1 MADEFD
7 LIEAR
12 ISVKVND
19 GDLDSVKDQID
30 ALTKK
35 LNKLK
40 VGVGMRLIGR
50 KEFRE
55 QLRNFLAGIKTGN
68 KALIS
73 PVLANKSQL
82 TKQIKEATSDA
93 VGKGVSIKV
102 SADVKEAEAAL
113 DRVIGKSRTVSS
125 AGKRASGSVDYLDL
139 QIKRWGR
146 LNGRLAEA
154 ERLRKQIRQTGF
166 GSAED
171 MENIRSQMSYYDRLQ
186 NQATRIADL
195 STKLKEWGE
204 LPGRMAKSQE
214 LLAKVTKAGFGSQ
227 ADFRRVDREM
237 SRLDRTINNT
247 ARKNEARA
255 YINEWGK
262 ASGKIQEAADL
273 LKIVDQND
281 IFKSS
286 DFKAIRE
293 LTKDIDKAAAAA
305 AKARGEMAKWVS
317 QATKSGKFLN
327 YDMQPTPGNK
337 YQFKNPFIPIEK
349 FQSDAID
356 LGQKARAEE
365 QEKAIARAKEEL
377 NVRKK
382 LSTQSVLDAAQKKAA
397 YEFTRGRRDDAKVTT
412 EDISWAAPLVRKR
425 EQAAAAA
432 KEEADRQAKIRADA
446 EERVKSELQLE
457 RMRTKT
463 LASLKGKAVEEDAK
477 NTARS
482 EFLAGKRQSEEITR
496 KDLQNS
502 SKKLSKL
509 QQIQSLEESQ
519 NARARQLLD
528 ITRATA
534 NAEVKRIAQKKADFD
549 LSKGKR
555 TSRELTAQDFRL
567 AEAIYQKKK
576 QITDAEQ
583 SQEQA
588 AARLRRTQKENAAR
602 ETRRDQALR
611 GALFEAGFVAGPVA
625 AIAGNLVG
633 VGNQVRK
640 FTENTT
646 LADKVSKRFG
656 ISIGAIGKVAGVA
669 GAALAGLAAPLA
681 FGFSKAFEVV
691 TEFNQRALAGLRS
704 GLASIVAPAAAVLQG
719 IRNLATYLPF
729 VVAGLGGLIAEDL
742 TKATVEFDKLKSL
755 FDLAFGGGAEQQLGL
770 VRSVSDRYGVA
781 LDALAEGYAKIT
793 VASKKS
799 GITLDETRDLFLGTA
814 SAAARLKL
822 TGDDLQGVF
831 RAYQQII
838 SKSNVSSEELR
849 SQLSERLPG
858 AFQLAADALGY
869 STDQLSEALAK
880 REVSAE
886 QFVPA
891 FGAALRR
898 SFDKQAEQ
906 IVDTLPAKL
915 NRLQNSL
922 LDLRRSAEGTGFLE
936 AFVDLKQAGI
946 NTLLADGPI
955 KNGLKAGFT
964 EAGKAIKFVTAQIPK
979 ITQLLG
985 EVWTAVGPLVTAFA
999 ELQLIFSGL
1008 ALAAVKELVTVGSD
1022 IKFGFGD
1029 SIKVLVDFSR
1039 KMKELMGLDF
1049 KNVESVFAFVETA
1062 IKRSDLALKMFIT
1075 TLEIAVR
1082 GLVEFA
1088 VTLYVKLFDE
1098 LIRLGASIGFEIGK
1112 GIWKGIQAYTPG
1124 TDEFKKR
1131 LITEEYR
1138 DLKQFQKD
1146 LSKDPENAV
1155 APKSVL
1161 NLNAGYMRSN
1171 PRGVEGAIASRLREL
1186 QEGSRGL
1193 GMSFSDLQG
1202 APLDTGSLV
1211 ETTLK
1216 GLSESTADFL
1226 QRFADDPRLEE
1237 LAKEFGV
1244 ASKEV
1249 QFLREAAAKASA
1261 GLNSMTSSA
1270 LLPSIRTSSQKPAD
1284 GSGFES
1290 QFFGFEEF
1298 QRFLQGGTS
1307 ETVQVAENT
1316 KRIVEYSAE
1325 QVNSLNRLGVKTDT
1339 LIQLMGMNGV
1349 YSTPSG
1355 GLGWEN

>member
-125 AGKRASGSVDYLDL
+125 AGKRAAGSVDYLEL
-139 QIKRWGR
+139 QVKRWGR
-146 LNGRLAEA
+146 LNGRLSESK
-154 ERLRKQIRQTGF
+154 RLLDQISQPGF
-166 GSAED
+166 GSADD
-171 MENIRSQMSYYDRLQ
+171 MEKIRSQMSYYDRLQ

-195 STKLKEWGE
+195 SDKLKEWGE

-214 LLAKVTKAGFGSQ
+214 LLAKVSKAGFGSQ

-305 AKARGEMAKWVS
+305 AKAQRETAKLL
-317 QATKSGKFLN
+317 ATANKQINIVEK
-327 YDMQPTPGNK
+327 PTPGNK
-337 YQFKNPFIPIEK
+337 QQFKNPFIPIEQ
-349 FQSDAID
+349 FQSDSID
-356 LGQKARAEE
+356 LLEKARVKE

-382 LSTQSVLDAAQKKAA
+382 LSTQAILDAAQKKAA
-397 YEFTRGRRDDAKVTT
+397 YEFTRGRRDDAKITT

-432 KEEADRQAKIRADA
+432 KEEADRQAKIKADV

-457 RMRTKT
+457 RLRTKT

-528 ITRATA
+528 LTKATA

-549 LSKGKR
+549 LEKGKR
-555 TSRELTAQDFRL
+555 TSRELTAQDLRL

-576 QITDAEQ
+576 KITDAEQ

-588 AARLRRTQKENAAR
+588 AARLKRTQKENAAR

-669 GAALAGLAAPLA
+669 GAALAGFAAPFA

-898 SFDKQAEQ
+898 SFDKEAEQ

-964 EAGKAIKFVTAQIPK
+964 EAGKAIKFVTTQIPK

-1029 SIKVLVDFSR
+1029 SIKVLADFSR

-1049 KNVESVFAFVETA
+1049 KNVESVFAFVETL

-1075 TLEIAVR
+1075 TLDIAVR

-1146 LSKDPENAV
+1146 LSVDPAAAV
-1155 APKSVL
+1155 RKRRANTSVL
-1161 NLNAGYMRSN
+1161 SGDLMLGSD
-1171 PRGVEGAIASRLREL
+1171 PQSQQQLKERLREL
-1186 QEGSRGL
+1186 QGQGRAAGI
-1193 GMSFSDLQG
+1193 SFAEMQG

-1216 GLSESTADFL
+1216 NLSESTADFL

-1237 LAKEFGV
+1237 LAKEFGI

-1249 QFLREAAAKASA
+1249 QFLREAAAKASE
-1261 GLNSMTSSA
+1261 GLDKIPGAAKRQVKGGSSA
-1270 LLPSIRTSSQKPAD
+1270 AAAKASD
-1284 GSGFES
+1284 FES

-1298 QRFLQGGTS
+1298 QKYLQGS
-1307 ETVQVAENT
+1307 PDTVKVAENT
-1316 KRIVEYSAE
+1316 QRISQFAQLQYEILGEINTSQKQMSQWFKSGAYVSPGIAE
-1325 QVNSLNRLGVKTDT
+1325 
-1339 LIQLMGMNGV
+1339 M
-1349 YSTPSG
+1349 
-1355 GLGWEN
+1355 WEQ

>member
-12 ISVKVND
+12 ISVKIND
-19 GDLDSVKDQID
+19 GDLDGVKDQID

-50 KEFRE
+50 KDFRD
-55 QLRNFLAGIKTGN
+55 QLRSFLAGIKTGN

-125 AGKRASGSVDYLDL
+125 AGKRAAGSVDYLEL
-139 QIKRWGR
+139 QVKRWGR
-146 LNGRLAEA
+146 LNGRLSESK
-154 ERLRKQIRQTGF
+154 RLLDQISQPGF
-166 GSAED
+166 GSADD
-171 MENIRSQMSYYDRLQ
+171 MEKIRSQMSYYDRLQ

-262 ASGKIQEAADL
+262 ASGKIQDAADL

-305 AKARGEMAKWVS
+305 AKAQRETAKLLATANKQLGIVS
-317 QATKSGKFLN
+317 RPAGGNKSKFSNPFIPVENVQAAGIDAFDKFAKDAAKAQAEASKKIDKANKQLGIVGK
-327 YDMQPTPGNK
+327 PTPGNK
-337 YQFKNPFIPIEK
+337 SQFSNPFIPIESV
-349 FQSDAID
+349 QASAID
-356 LGQKARAEE
+356 SRADRVARVRLRLAERAKRIAADMAASQQKVVD
-365 QEKAIARAKEEL
+365 RAKEEL
-377 NVRKK
+377 SLQRR
-382 LSTQSVLDAAQKKAA
+382 LSTQATLAAAQKKAD
-397 YEFTRGRRDDAKVTT
+397 YEFTRGRRDNTRVTV
-412 EDISWAAPLVRKR
+412 EDIKWATPFAKKR
-425 EQAAAAA
+425 EQAAKAA
-432 KEEADRQAKIRADA
+432 KDQLDA
-446 EERVKSELQLE
+446 EAKLR
-457 RMRTKT
+457 
-463 LASLKGKAVEEDAK
+463 KAQKAD
-477 NTARS
+477 
-482 EFLAGKRQSEEITR
+482 I
-496 KDLQNS
+496 
-502 SKKLSKL
+502 
-509 QQIQSLEESQ
+509 
-519 NARARQLLD
+519 ARQ
-528 ITRATA
+528 
-534 NAEVKRIAQKKADFD
+534 
-549 LSKGKR
+549 G
-555 TSRELTAQDFRL
+555 
-567 AEAIYQKKK
+567 
-576 QITDAEQ
+576 
-583 SQEQA
+583 
-588 AARLRRTQKENAAR
+588 
-602 ETRRDQALR
+602 RRDQALR
-611 GALFEAGFVAGPVA
+611 GALFEGGFVAGPVT

-633 VGNQVRK
+633 VSNQVRK
-640 FTENTT
+640 FTENT
-646 LADKVSKRFG
+646 KVAENIAGLLGVQLSTV
-656 ISIGAIGKVAGVA
+656 GKVAGVA
-669 GAALAGLAAPLA
+669 GATLAAIAAPFA

-691 TEFNQRALAGLRS
+691 TEFNQRALAGLKA
-704 GLASIVAPAAAVLQG
+704 GLQSIVGPAAAVLQG
-719 IRNLATYLPF
+719 IRNIATYLPF
-729 VVAGLGGLIAEDL
+729 VVAGLGTLIAEDL

-755 FDLAFGGGAEQQLGL
+755 FDLAFGGGSEQQLGL

-799 GITLDETRDLFLGTA
+799 GITVEETRDLFLGTA

-858 AFQLAADALGY
+858 AFGLAAEALGY

-898 SFDKQAEQ
+898 TFDKDAEQ

-936 AFVDLKQAGI
+936 SFVDLKQAGI
-946 NTLLADGPI
+946 DTLLADGPI
-955 KNGLKAGFT
+955 KNGLKTAFT
-964 EAGKAIKFVTAQIPK
+964 EAGKALKFLTAQIPK
-979 ITQLLG
+979 VADLLG
-985 EVWTAVGPLVTAFA
+985 EVWTAVSPLVTAFA
-999 ELQLIFSGL
+999 TLQLIFSGL
-1008 ALAAVKELVTVGSD
+1008 ALGAVKELVTVNSS
-1022 IKFGFGD
+1022 IKSGFGGA
-1029 SIKVLVDFSR
+1029 IKTLGEFSE
-1039 KMKELMGLDF
+1039 KMRSLMNLDVT
-1049 KNVESVFAFVETA
+1049 NVESVFAFVETL
-1062 IKRSDLALKMFIT
+1062 IKRSDLALKLFIR
-1075 TLEIAVR
+1075 TLEIAIR
-1082 GLVEFA
+1082 GLIEFS
-1088 VTLYVKLFDE
+1088 VSLFVKLFDE
-1098 LIRLGASIGFEIGK
+1098 LVRFGSKIGLEIAK
-1112 GIWKGIQAYTPG
+1112 GIANGIQSGIAGTYEYRKRVI
-1124 TDEFKKR
+1124 TDE
-1131 LITEEYR
+1131 YR
-1138 DLKQFQKD
+1138 ELKQFQKD
-1146 LSKDPENAV
+1146 LASNRENAI

-1161 NLNAGYMRSN
+1161 NLDAGEIRNN
-1171 PRGVEGAIASRLREL
+1171 PRGVDGAIIKRLREL
-1186 QEGSRGL
+1186 QDSGREL
-1193 GMSFSDLQG
+1193 GMSFSELQG
-1202 APLDTGSLV
+1202 APLDANSLV
-1211 ETTLK
+1211 ETTLSA
-1216 GLSESTADFL
+1216 LSESTAAFF
-1226 QRFADDPRLEE
+1226 QNFADDPRLEE
-1237 LAKEFGV
+1237 LAKEFGF
-1244 ASKEV
+1244 ASDEV
-1249 QFLREAAAKASA
+1249 KALRAASEKANT
-1261 GLNSMTSSA
+1261 GLE
-1270 LLPSIRTSSQKPAD
+1270 SIGLAPRRKVRS
-1284 GSGFES
+1284 GSGSDVAKTSDFES

-1298 QRFLQGGTS
+1298 QKFLQSS
-1307 ETVQVAENT
+1307 ETVKVAENT
-1316 KRIVEYSAE
+1316 QRISEFAKLQYE
-1325 QVNSLNRLGVKTDT
+1325 ILGEININQKQMSQRFGEGSWMT
-1339 LIQLMGMNGV
+1339 NGIRA
-1349 YSTPSG
+1349 
-1355 GLGWEN
+1355 LWEN